1 MSEEIRVAFPGNL
14 RVEAHVND
22 FVITTDQP
30 EKSGG
35 DNSAPSPF
43 TLFTASLAT
52 CAGYFA
58 LKFCNTR
65 KLNTDGMV
73 VTMNYRWDKEQKKY
87 PKMTINLT
95 LPKDFP
101 DKYRDAIL
109 RAVDQCVVK
118 KHIIDPP
125 ELEVRIAS

>member
-1 MSEEIRVAFPGNL
+1 MAEEMVVTFPGNL
-14 RVEAHVND
+14 KVQAQIND
-22 FVITTDQP
+22 LIIATDQP

-58 LKFCNTR
+58 LKFCRSR
-65 KLNTDGMV
+65 KLATEGMQL
-73 VTMNYRWDKEQKKY
+73 TMNYSWDEELKKY
-87 PKMTINLT
+87 PRMELELQ
-95 LPKDFP
+95 LPKGFP
-101 DKYRDAIL
+101 EKYQDAIV
-109 RAVDQCVVK
+109 RAIDQCVVK

-125 ELEVRIAS
+125 EIQVRVK

>member
-1 MSEEIRVAFPGNL
+1 MAEEMVVTFPGNL
-14 RVEAHVND
+14 KVHASIND
-22 FVITTDQP
+22 MIIETDQP

-58 LKFCNTR
+58 LKFCRSR
-65 KLNTDGMV
+65 KLDTEGMEV
-73 VTMNYRWDKEQKKY
+73 KMKYGWDSEQKRF
-87 PKMTINLT
+87 PVMELELQ
-95 LPKDFP
+95 LPKGFP
-101 DKYRDAIL
+101 EKYKDAIV
-109 RAVDQCVVK
+109 RAIDQCVVK

-125 ELEVRIAS
+125 DIQVRVV